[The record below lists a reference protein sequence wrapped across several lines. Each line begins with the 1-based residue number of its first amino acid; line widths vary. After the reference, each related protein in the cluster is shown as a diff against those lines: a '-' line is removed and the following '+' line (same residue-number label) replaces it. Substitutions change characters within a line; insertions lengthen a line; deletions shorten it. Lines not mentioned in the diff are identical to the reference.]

1 MSPHLHVCED
11 VSVPGLFGEE
21 GAGLGEYALL
31 PAFIAILAIVGVR
44 VFGMRLAELWQTI
57 ADAWPALGL

>member
-1 MSPHLHVCED
+1 MSPHLHVCAD
-11 VSVPGLFGEE
+11 VSVPGLVGDE

-31 PAFIAILAIVGVR
+31 LAFIAILAIVGVR

-57 ADAWPALGL
+57 TDVWPAPGP